1 MITVTEIIGAASDPR
16 IAERLHQL
24 EHHDRVEYLTIQ
36 GSDIE
41 RRRLRGRTDKGTD
54 VAVALSRIDRLSNG
68 AVLIL
73 SEDRAII
80 VRTNEQRWMKLAP
93 RDLDAAVAL
102 GYFIGNLHWRVRFEP
117 GAILVALDG
126 PEGDFQARL
135 EAFLSSGEARMVR
148 DA

>member
-1 MITVTEIIGAASDPR
+1 
-16 IAERLHQL
+16 
-24 EHHDRVEYLTIQ
+24 
-36 GSDIE
+36 
-41 RRRLRGRTDKGTD
+41 
-54 VAVALSRIDRLSNG
+54 VAVALSRNERLSNG